1 MPPRRAAPSR
11 WGLACA
17 LVAACALASVPAA
30 GGSAPAFVASRG
42 VVYPSVPERLIGSS
56 FATLRVQL
64 SAPGVVYYLATPQDD
79 AGAVADAAD
88 DGPHVVIAN
97 VTTDERRAVP
107 TPEEVRLGVLAF
119 LNDTDS
125 DPSNDS
131 DDAYAFGSGAL
142 VAGTLDVTSANEVF
156 SVNVT
161 GLNPQSHNDL
171 WVVAANASGGNAA
184 LQTHVAL
191 LAFRA
196 RKLPPGFVNVVG
208 EHGASTPTPAL
219 HVGATAASVAA
230 ALDEPGRIYLAVQS
244 ASAQALTSAQV
255 RTKAAANESGTCAKL
270 VPSANVEHVVPVGCP
285 VFNLSQATSYA
296 AYFVVEGLGLTF
308 VTHGEPPLSE
318 NPFSWQFITA
328 DNAAPRGAAAA
339 GAATS
344 DGFTLSA
351 TSTKNGLAFFVVVAS
366 EDVDGQTP
374 TPSFEE
380 VLRGLGAN
388 GVAPASSGSFVLNGT
403 GGNVTGAE
411 AAAASAPTDAASGSV
426 SVTGLPSSTA
436 HDAHVVVVDAGAYFL
451 QANSAANLSDPDTE
465 AVARAVAEAAAPRNV
480 NATVLSVWNVT
491 TAA

>member
-1 MPPRRAAPSR
+1 MPPRRAVPSR

-17 LVAACALASVPAA
+17 LFAACALASIPAG
-30 GGSAPAFVASRG
+30 GGSAPAFVAS
-42 VVYPSVPERLIGSS
+42 PSVPERLIGSS
-56 FATLRVQL
+56 YATLRVQL
-64 SAPGVVYYLATPQDD
+64 SAPGVVFYLAD
-79 AGAVADAAD
+79 ATD

-131 DDAYAFGSGAL
+131 DNASYAFGRGAL
-142 VAGTLDVTSANEVF
+142 AAGTLNVTAADAVF

-171 WVVAANASGGNAA
+171 WVVAANASGLDAA

-196 RKLPPGFVNVVG
+196 RKRPPGFRDVTG
-208 EHGASTPTPAL
+208 EDGAATPTPAL

-230 ALDEPGRIYLAVQS
+230 ALDEPGNVYLAVQS

-308 VTHGEPPLSE
+308 VTHGEPPLSLT
-318 NPFSWQFITA
+318 PFSWQFITA
-328 DNAAPRGAAAA
+328 DNASPRGAAAA

-344 DGFTLSA
+344 DGFTITA

-366 EDVDGQTP
+366 ENENDAANGQTP
-374 TPSFEE
+374 PPSFLE
-380 VLRGLGAN
+380 VLHGVGAN
-388 GVAPASSGSFVLNGT
+388 GVAPEAMGSFVLNGT
-403 GGNVTGAE
+403 GGNVTGAS
-411 AAAASAPTDAASGSV
+411 AASASAPADAANGSV
-426 SVTGLPSSTA
+426 AVRGLPSSSSF
-436 HDAHVVVVDAGAYFL
+436 DAHVVVVDAGAYFL
-451 QANSAANLSDPDTE
+451 AANLNANLSDPDTE

-491 TAA
+491 TAAA

>member
-1 MPPRRAAPSR
+1 MPPRRAVPSR

-17 LVAACALASVPAA
+17 LFAACALASIPAG
-30 GGSAPAFVASRG
+30 GGSAPAFVAS
-42 VVYPSVPERLIGSS
+42 PSVPERLIGSS
-56 FATLRVQL
+56 YATLRVQL
-64 SAPGVVYYLATPQDD
+64 SDTGFVYFLATPQDD
-79 AGAVADAAD
+79 AGALADATD

-131 DDAYAFGSGAL
+131 DNASYAFGRGAL
-142 VAGTLDVTSANEVF
+142 AAGTLYVTAADAVF

-171 WVVAANASGGNAA
+171 WVVAANASGLDAA

-196 RKLPPGFVNVVG
+196 RKRPPGFRDVTG
-208 EHGASTPTPAL
+208 EDGAATRAAL

-230 ALDEPGRIYLAVQS
+230 ALDEPGNVYLAVQS

-255 RTKAAANESGTCAKL
+255 RAKAAANESGTCSKL
-270 VPSANVEHVVPVGCP
+270 VPAANVEHVVPVGCP

-308 VTHGEPPLSE
+308 VTHGEAPLSAA
-318 NPFSWQFITA
+318 PFAWQFITA

-339 GAATS
+339 GSVTS
-344 DGFTLSA
+344 DGFALSA
-351 TSTKNGLAFFVVVAS
+351 TSTKNGLAYFVVVAAG
-366 EDVDGQTP
+366 DA
-374 TPSFEE
+374 TPSFED
-380 VLRGLGAN
+380 VLRGVGAS
-388 GVAPASSGSFVLNGT
+388 GVEPEAMGSFVLTGS

-411 AAAASAPTDAASGSV
+411 AAAASRRRTPRAG
-426 SVTGLPSSTA
+426 VTIAGLKSRRRT
-436 HDAHVVVVDAGAYFL
+436 
-451 QANSAANLSDPDTE
+451 
-465 AVARAVAEAAAPRNV
+465 ARARRRRRRGRVLLGSRRVRRPVGPRRGSGH
-480 NATVLSVWNVT
+480 ARGR
-491 TAA
+491 

>member
-11 WGLACA
+11 LGLACA
-17 LVAACALASVPAA
+17 LFAACALASVPAG
-30 GGSAPAFVASRG
+30 GGSAPAFVAS
-42 VVYPSVPERLIGSS
+42 PSVPERLIGSS
-56 FATLRVQL
+56 YATLRVRL

-79 AGAVADAAD
+79 AGALADATD

-131 DDAYAFGSGAL
+131 DDASYAFGRGAL
-142 VAGTLDVTSANEVF
+142 AAGTLDVTAADAVF

-171 WVVAANASGGNAA
+171 WVVAANASGVDAA

-196 RKLPPGFVNVVG
+196 RKLPPGFRDVAG
-208 EHGASTPTPAL
+208 EDGAATPTPAL

-230 ALDEPGRIYLAVQS
+230 ALDEPGNVYLAVQS

-255 RTKAAANESGTCAKL
+255 RAKAA
-270 VPSANVEHVVPVGCP
+270 ANVEHVVPVGCP

-308 VTHGEPPLSE
+308 VTHGERPLSAA
-318 NPFSWQFITA
+318 PFAWQFITA

-344 DGFTLSA
+344 DGFALSA
-351 TSTKNGLAFFVVVAS
+351 TSTKNGLAYFVVVAA
-366 EDVDGQTP
+366 GHA
-374 TPSFEE
+374 TPSFED
-380 VLRGLGAN
+380 VLRGVGAS
-388 GVAPASSGSFVLNGT
+388 GVEPAAMGSFVLTGS

-411 AAAASAPTDAASGSV
+411 AAAASAPANAASGSI
-426 SVTGLPSSTA
+426 TIAGLKSATA
-436 HDAHVVVVDAGAYFL
+436 HDAHVVVVDAGAFFL
-451 QANSAANLSDPDTE
+451 AADASADRSDPDTE
-465 AVARAVAEAAAPRNV
+465 AVARAVDEAAAPRNV

-491 TAA
+491 TST